1 MRILRVLLLAGTA
14 GLSSSPV
21 IAADALKM
29 APPPS
34 WVHCHDLPPAKAS
47 DAPVQLLLEDAQI
60 ALAAGKVTTY
70 SEGAVKIQNAQG
82 LAAGNLSIVWQPETE
97 TVTVN
102 KLQIIRGGK
111 VIDVLASGQTFTILR
126 RETNL
131 DAATLDGTLTA
142 TIQPEGL
149 QEGDILDLATTTER
163 SDPIMKG
170 HVEAIFAA
178 WGGLPI
184 AVAHASVQWPTSLHL
199 DIRQTPNLPNARR
212 STANGMNLLELSAEN
227 VQPLVAPKGAPERF
241 TVGRLA
247 EVTDYS
253 SWSDLADLMTPLF
266 RTASA
271 IPASGPLHEE
281 VEKIRT
287 STQDPLARATQA
299 LALVQ
304 DRVRYV
310 ALLMGQG
317 GYVPASAEQTWAHR
331 FGDCKA
337 KTALLMGIL
346 RSLGIEAE
354 PVLAQ
359 VGAGDMVADR
369 LPMIHLFN
377 HVLVRAHIGGKDY
390 WLDGTRTGDTD
401 LNAIEIPDF
410 GWALPLVQ
418 HAQLVHMIPRPLDRP
433 SVERHLTIDASAGVY
448 AEAPITIEEI
458 YRGDTAVELNT
469 LFSSA
474 TAEQRDE
481 AMHDKAKGYFDGFTV
496 SSSNHQFDKAK
507 REFDLTI
514 KGSSKLSWKDGW
526 FSVPTS
532 SIGFDPDFDRPA
544 GPLHD
549 VPVTVRYP
557 RFVKDEAVFRLPPGF
572 AAAQRLSV
580 PVHETLAGVEFA
592 RSEVVTNTGLTVISS
607 ERSVVPEV
615 PYKDA
620 LAAEPRLRTL
630 SKDDIYIRSS
640 VAYQPTTKDL
650 SAAAAGEPT
659 SADEYVSR
667 GNLYLNGR
675 KYDQAVA
682 DFTAALKLDPSN
694 EWALA
699 DRAITYVWKHDMDR
713 AKSDLAAAA
722 AKNPDNSV
730 VLRARG
736 LMAEL
741 KGDYAEAITLYTQS
755 LAQEPGNI
763 FTLGHRA
770 VCEFATSKN
779 DEGLAD
785 SAEAVKQD
793 PSLMDLRL
801 MRANA
806 LLRQGK
812 RDLVAG
818 EADALVRDNP
828 NADFAF
834 VAAAKIYA
842 KLGQTPKAMRAL
854 DRALAIKPAAYIYMN
869 RADVRP
875 KSDVAARMADLDLA
889 LKLEPNN
896 VEALVAKADLLQDK
910 GDNSG
915 ALALLQNVTTKT
927 PDDRVEIE
935 RFTLLH
941 KLGRTE
947 DERKY
952 LAALRSSATTD
963 IQLNNICWA
972 KATHGIMLE
981 SALQDCRD
989 AIKLNPENGAVYDS
1003 LGMVL
1008 LKLGKLDEALEAY
1021 NQAIAKRTGA
1031 DSLMGRAF
1039 VYLHKGDTAHA
1050 LLDAAAARTAF
1061 PKIDETFAGYDLKF
1075 TPPQP
1080 PLTPVTAAK

>member
-1 MRILRVLLLAGTA
+1 MRMLRVLLLAGTA
-14 GLSSSPV
+14 GVSWNPAL
-21 IAADALKM
+21 AADTVKPGP
-29 APPPS
+29 APA
-34 WVHCHDLPPAKAS
+34 WVHPHELPTIKS
-47 DAPVQLLLEDAQI
+47 TDAPVLLLLHDEQI
-60 ALAAGKVTTY
+60 AFDHGKVTTY
-70 SEGAVKIQNAQG
+70 REAAVKLQTAQG
-82 LAAGNLSIVWQPETE
+82 LAAGNISIVWQPEAD

-102 KLQIIRGGK
+102 RLRIIRDGK
-111 VIDVLASGQTFTILR
+111 IIDVLAGGQTFTVLR

-142 TIQPEGL
+142 TLQPEGL
-149 QEGDILDLATTTER
+149 QVGDILDLATTTEH
-163 SDPIMKG
+163 SDPVMKG
-170 HVEAIFAA
+170 HVEAMFAE
-178 WGGLPI
+178 WGGLPT
-184 AVAHASVQWPTSLHL
+184 SVTHSSLEWPAAMRV
-199 DIRQTPNLPNARR
+199 DVRQTPNLPR
-212 STANGMNLLELSAEN
+212 SQKTSANGITTIDLSGRD
-227 VQPLVAPKGAPERF
+227 VDPLVPPKAAPDRYRI
-241 TVGRLA
+241 GRLA
-247 EVTDYS
+247 EASDYA
-253 SWSDLADLMTPLF
+253 SWSDVADLMMPLF
-266 RTASA
+266 KTASA
-271 IPASGPLHEE
+271 IPASGPLHDE
-281 VEKIRT
+281 VEKIR
-287 STQDPLARATQA
+287 SASSDPLARATLA

-317 GYVPASAEQTWAHR
+317 GYVPASAEQTWSRR

-337 KTALLMGIL
+337 KTALLIGVL
-346 RSLGIEAE
+346 RSLGVQAE

-359 VGAGDMVADR
+359 TQLGDMIADR
-369 LPMIHLFN
+369 LPMVALFN
-377 HVLVRAHIGGKDY
+377 HVLVRAHIAGKDY
-390 WLDGTRTGDTD
+390 WLDGTRTGDTG

-410 GWALPLVQ
+410 GWGLPLVE
-418 HAQLVHMIPRPLDRP
+418 HAALVHMVPRPLDRP

-474 TAEQRDE
+474 TADQRDE

-496 SSSNHQFDKAK
+496 SSSNQQFDKAK

-532 SIGFDPDFDRPA
+532 SIGFDPDFDRPV

-549 VPVTVRYP
+549 APVAVRYP
-557 RFVKDEAVFRLPPGF
+557 RFVKDEAVFRLPTGF
-572 AAAQRLSV
+572 AAAQKLSV

-592 RSEVVTNTGLTVISS
+592 RSEVVTSTGLTVTSS
-607 ERSVVPEV
+607 ERSIVPEV
-615 PYKDA
+615 TYKDA

-630 SKDDIYIRSS
+630 SKDEVYIRSS

-650 SAAAAGEPT
+650 SAAASGVPT
-659 SADEYVSR
+659 SADEYVNR

-675 KYDQAVA
+675 KYDQAIA
-682 DFTAALKLDPSN
+682 DFTAALKLDPGN

-699 DRAITYVWKHDMDR
+699 DRAITYVWKHEMDR
-713 AKSDLAAAA
+713 AKSDLVAAA

-741 KGDYAEAITLYTQS
+741 KGDYAQAITSYTQS
-755 LAQEPGNI
+755 LAQEPGNV

-842 KLGQTPKAMRAL
+842 KLGQQPKAMQAL

-875 KSDVAARMADLDLA
+875 KSDVGARMTDLDLA

-896 VEALVAKADLLQDK
+896 VEALVAKSDLLQAK
-910 GDNSG
+910 GDNSS
-915 ALALLQNVTTKT
+915 ALALLQNVTIKT
-927 PDDRVEIE
+927 PDDRIEIE

-952 LAALRSSATTD
+952 LAALRASAKTD

-1031 DSLMGRAF
+1031 ASLMGRAF
-1039 VYLHKGDTAHA
+1039 VYLGKGDTAHA

-1061 PKIDETFAGYDLKF
+1061 PGIDKTFADYGLKF
-1075 TPPQP
+1075 TPPRR
-1080 PLTPVTAAK
+1080 PLTPVTAAR